1 MEQMN
6 LLLSKSGSISQ
17 KEMETKVNAVTSRIS
32 ANILSKISEER
43 FEWQPSISAES
54 TESFKISDL
63 NEAQVNLLSTLN
75 DMGRVTDVLR
85 NLIFNSFLSNEVSDA
100 LFPEVMSII
109 TMNFIDVFKAICP
122 FMNIES
128 DKTLKIQI
136 VSEEIVDGIVRKSPN
151 FIETLINSKAKV
163 DIKESR
169 WKKRMSK
176 SDLSNSKKRRSR
188 DNLTSMDVKRPK
200 LDDIELQ
207 NNTNVDSQAKLSDV
221 DDNELIVSIRSE
233 HAEMV
238 GDWKLVHK
246 ITSNGACLTNALSVA
261 WNGSEDKSAKIR
273 MDLNQHVVENFDLY
287 RSTFVFPV
295 EIITGVGN
303 NRESHTF
310 VDEDALKEFL
320 LSEKSILMWNLE
332 CDLQAICNLHCTNI
346 SLFIYKKSGGYW
358 LHLAPAYFQNASR
371 DYIPN
376 VVLYYE
382 DQSHFDLLLPSNSG
396 KYWQD
401 WYKGRGLNCVVS
413 DEIVDVKSPGEIVI
427 INEGEIDENFHPV
440 INKNDNGSMS
450 IEVPHFEHTNH
461 GKASFKF
468 IKLNPKLEVTSQ
480 CSDIFIPTVKNFC
493 RIRCIKFEDQHGHL
507 LCFLCDKISKG
518 TFACTTSGMLI
529 HNSLHHNE
537 IKLTKN
543 HHIIRLDDSQNLDYT
558 QGSMFIAL
566 DVRHDEVAN
575 FLDLKNL
582 EGTLNPSSVKSLLY
596 KKISILL
603 GTDKHSRMNVA
614 STFNENEEILREAY
628 DFLINPFQKEK
639 PGLFKNHL
647 IRKYFGALIKI
658 DVNTD
663 IDFSRINKSEGP
675 IYQDKTKQFFFQL
688 KFQFPR
694 KLNSFIYHSL
704 LYILPPKVSRSDKFF
719 LKEELLQEHNS
730 RTILGKSG
738 ILFSEKMIFSSYSE
752 VVSSRFTDVYRVY
765 PNAKVQPNIKMFKRI
780 GSQTGLKLDV
790 MSRKTMLKQLSV
802 ELDYLVY
809 KKVHQVVDKNHAL
822 KMKILAQKEP
832 ILTLFSSLYKQL
844 MVNVHFIP
852 FEDRAFLEKVLGAFG
867 KWLTISNKAFKME
880 IASDEIFGNLSI
892 NTYNLLIDLVSNL

>member
-1 MEQMN
+1 
-6 LLLSKSGSISQ
+6 
-17 KEMETKVNAVTSRIS
+17 
-32 ANILSKISEER
+32 
-43 FEWQPSISAES
+43 
-54 TESFKISDL
+54 
-63 NEAQVNLLSTLN
+63 
-75 DMGRVTDVLR
+75 
-85 NLIFNSFLSNEVSDA
+85 
-100 LFPEVMSII
+100 
-109 TMNFIDVFKAICP
+109 
-122 FMNIES
+122 
-128 DKTLKIQI
+128 
-136 VSEEIVDGIVRKSPN
+136 
-151 FIETLINSKAKV
+151 
-163 DIKESR
+163 
-169 WKKRMSK
+169 
-176 SDLSNSKKRRSR
+176 
-188 DNLTSMDVKRPK
+188 
-200 LDDIELQ
+200 
-207 NNTNVDSQAKLSDV
+207 
-221 DDNELIVSIRSE
+221 
-233 HAEMV
+233 
-238 GDWKLVHK
+238 
-246 ITSNGACLTNALSVA
+246 
-261 WNGSEDKSAKIR
+261 
-273 MDLNQHVVENFDLY
+273 
-287 RSTFVFPV
+287 
-295 EIITGVGN
+295 
-303 NRESHTF
+303 
-310 VDEDALKEFL
+310 
-320 LSEKSILMWNLE
+320 
-332 CDLQAICNLHCTNI
+332 
-346 SLFIYKKSGGYW
+346 
-358 LHLAPAYFQNASR
+358 
-371 DYIPN
+371 
-376 VVLYYE
+376 
-382 DQSHFDLLLPSNSG
+382 
-396 KYWQD
+396 
-401 WYKGRGLNCVVS
+401 
-413 DEIVDVKSPGEIVI
+413 
-427 INEGEIDENFHPV
+427 
-440 INKNDNGSMS
+440 
-450 IEVPHFEHTNH
+450 
-461 GKASFKF
+461 
-468 IKLNPKLEVTSQ
+468 
-480 CSDIFIPTVKNFC
+480 
-493 RIRCIKFEDQHGHL
+493 
-507 LCFLCDKISKG
+507 
-518 TFACTTSGMLI
+518 MLI

-639 PGLFKNHL
+639 PGLFENHQ

-892 NTYNLLIDLVSNL
+892 DSYNLFNRPCF

>member
-1 MEQMN
+1 M
-6 LLLSKSGSISQ
+6 
-17 KEMETKVNAVTSRIS
+17 
-32 ANILSKISEER
+32 
-43 FEWQPSISAES
+43 
-54 TESFKISDL
+54 
-63 NEAQVNLLSTLN
+63 
-75 DMGRVTDVLR
+75 
-85 NLIFNSFLSNEVSDA
+85 
-100 LFPEVMSII
+100 
-109 TMNFIDVFKAICP
+109 
-122 FMNIES
+122 
-128 DKTLKIQI
+128 
-136 VSEEIVDGIVRKSPN
+136 
-151 FIETLINSKAKV
+151 
-163 DIKESR
+163 
-169 WKKRMSK
+169 
-176 SDLSNSKKRRSR
+176 
-188 DNLTSMDVKRPK
+188 
-200 LDDIELQ
+200 
-207 NNTNVDSQAKLSDV
+207 
-221 DDNELIVSIRSE
+221 
-233 HAEMV
+233 
-238 GDWKLVHK
+238 
-246 ITSNGACLTNALSVA
+246 
-261 WNGSEDKSAKIR
+261 
-273 MDLNQHVVENFDLY
+273 
-287 RSTFVFPV
+287 
-295 EIITGVGN
+295 
-303 NRESHTF
+303 
-310 VDEDALKEFL
+310 
-320 LSEKSILMWNLE
+320 
-332 CDLQAICNLHCTNI
+332 
-346 SLFIYKKSGGYW
+346 
-358 LHLAPAYFQNASR
+358 
-371 DYIPN
+371 
-376 VVLYYE
+376 
-382 DQSHFDLLLPSNSG
+382 
-396 KYWQD
+396 
-401 WYKGRGLNCVVS
+401 
-413 DEIVDVKSPGEIVI
+413 
-427 INEGEIDENFHPV
+427 
-440 INKNDNGSMS
+440 
-450 IEVPHFEHTNH
+450 
-461 GKASFKF
+461 
-468 IKLNPKLEVTSQ
+468 
-480 CSDIFIPTVKNFC
+480 
-493 RIRCIKFEDQHGHL
+493 
-507 LCFLCDKISKG
+507 
-518 TFACTTSGMLI
+518 
-529 HNSLHHNE
+529 
-537 IKLTKN
+537 TKN

-639 PGLFKNHL
+639 PGLFENHQ

-675 IYQDKTKQFFFQL
+675 IYQDRTKQFFFQL

-694 KLNSFIYHSL
+694 KLNSFIHHSL

-880 IASDEIFGNLSI
+880 IASDEICGNLSI